1 MICLS
6 VEQYE
11 KLRRLATFAEFYIDG
26 LEPSSGDY
34 NSDKEDITDAQ
45 AVFKCID
52 SAQLSRIKNQIE
64 KE

>member
-26 LEPSSGDY
+26 VEPSSGDY
-34 NSDKEDITDAQ
+34 SSDMEDIRSAEQ
-45 AVFKCID
+45 VFECID
-52 SAQLSRIKNQIE
+52 RAQLSRIKTA
-64 KE
+64 